1 MYSWASSSSPDIVR
15 DKIGGG
21 TYRRVGAVTPS
32 AKIAS
37 EGFGFLV
44 YFEDT
49 ETRTLGYFFYRRFLE
64 KKNLE
69 DQAREYLESQKCN
82 VFFLSFLRG
91 GRVVSQITSSS
102 RPLFGEESL
111 MDH

>member
-1 MYSWASSSSPDIVR
+1 MYSWASSSSPDILR

-44 YFEDT
+44 YFEET

-82 VFFLSFLRG
+82 AFFFY
-91 GRVVSQITSSS
+91 
-102 RPLFGEESL
+102 LF
-111 MDH
+111 